1 MLPSSVALLGF
12 ILSASPPSPAP
23 TPVSA
28 ASVLHA
34 QCRTHAAD
42 PKNPWALAHGM
53 DLDGRAFRT
62 RDGRPASEAIVAGF
76 LRRESTDAGTPARYV
91 FDAFAPDGTPVEPHP
106 ALQVKTFLLSGY
118 PMSHAFPASW
128 GPVSLRE
135 LVASLQQDFRPA
147 LATSPDGAWALDA
160 LSHVLK
166 PGGSFQNG
174 AGETVRI
181 DAVMDTA
188 LGTLESANAALAEGM
203 KAGRAE
209 VPKNKQGIYAHPCGG
224 LHFFQAVAG
233 WARFPSVRK
242 AWGARLDAQVD
253 VLVYRLGSEARQYEA
268 ALAAAPAYR
277 IPVLVQMV
285 KFYGHWLEALGRYR
299 NETGW
304 KPTPAQARAVA
315 EARAALESA
324 TLRLEATGA
333 FRDTATLALKEPQ
346 LALDLVGD
354 ACHAARGW
362 DLWPVA
368 PGAK

>member
-1 MLPSSVALLGF
+1 
-12 ILSASPPSPAP
+12 
-23 TPVSA
+23 
-28 ASVLHA
+28 
-34 QCRTHAAD
+34 
-42 PKNPWALAHGM
+42 M
-53 DLDGRAFRT
+53 DLDGKAFRT
-62 RDGRPASEAIVAGF
+62 RDGRAASDAIVAGF
-76 LRRESTDAGTPARYV
+76 LRREPADAKTSTRFF

-106 ALQVKTFLLSGY
+106 ALQVKTFLLAGY
-118 PMSHAFPASW
+118 PLSHPFPASW

-135 LVASLQQDFRPA
+135 LVTSLQHDFRPA
-147 LATSPDGAWALDA
+147 LATSPEGAWALDA
-160 LSHVLK
+160 LSHVHR
-166 PGGSFQNG
+166 PGGSFQDG
-174 AGETVRI
+174 TGQTVRM

-188 LGTLESANAALAEGM
+188 LGTLESANAALTQGL
-203 KAGRAE
+203 KAGLAE

-233 WARFPSVRK
+233 WARFPTVRK

-268 ALAAAPAYR
+268 ALVAAPAYR

-299 NETGW
+299 DETGW
-304 KPTPAQARAVA
+304 KPTPAQAKAVA
-315 EARAALESA
+315 EARAALEGA

-333 FRDTATLALKEPQ
+333 FRDTATLAREEPQ

-362 DLWPVA
+362 DSWA
-368 PGAK
+368 PPSRAK

>member
-1 MLPSSVALLGF
+1 MLPPSVALLG
-12 ILSASPPSPAP
+12 LLL
-23 TPVSA
+23 SA
-28 ASVLHA
+28 ASPSPTPNASAVLHA

-42 PKNPWALAHGM
+42 PRNPWALAHGM
-53 DLDGRAFRT
+53 DLDGKAFRT
-62 RDGRPASEAIVAGF
+62 RDGRPAADAIVAGF
-76 LRRESTDAGTPARYV
+76 LRRDAADAGRPARLS

-106 ALQVKTFLLSGY
+106 ALQVKTFLLAGH
-118 PMSHAFPASW
+118 PLAHAFPAAW
-128 GPVSLRE
+128 GPVTLRE

-147 LATSPDGAWALDA
+147 LATSPEGAWALDA

-181 DAVMDTA
+181 DAVMDAA
-188 LGTLESANAALAEGM
+188 LGTLEAANAQLAAGM
-203 KAGRAE
+203 KAGHPQ

-224 LHFFQAVAG
+224 FHFFQAVAG

-253 VLVYRLGSEARQYEA
+253 VLVYRLGSEGRQYEA
-268 ALAAAPAYR
+268 ALVAAPAFR
-277 IPVLVQMV
+277 VPVLVQMV

-299 NETGW
+299 DETGW
-304 KPTPAQARAVA
+304 KPTPAQARAVE
-315 EARAALESA
+315 EARAALEHA

-333 FRDTATLALKEPQ
+333 FRDTAALAVKEPQ

-362 DLWPVA
+362 DLWA
-368 PGAK
+368 GAGHRAK

>member
-1 MLPSSVALLGF
+1 MLPSSMALLGLT
-12 ILSASPPSPAP
+12 LSAPPPSPPPTAP
-23 TPVSA
+23 A
-28 ASVLHA
+28 APVLHA

-42 PKNPWALAHGM
+42 PGNPWALAHGM

-62 RDGRPASEAIVAGF
+62 REGRPAAEAIVAGF
-76 LRRESTDAGTPARYV
+76 LRRESPKAAPPARYF
-91 FDAFAPDGTPVEPHP
+91 FDAFTPDGTPVEPHP
-106 ALQVKTFLLSGY
+106 ALQVKTLLLSGH
-118 PMSHAFPASW
+118 PLSHTFPAAW

-135 LVASLQQDFRPA
+135 LVASLQHDFRPA
-147 LATSPDGAWALDA
+147 LATSPEGAWALDA
-160 LSHVLK
+160 LSRVHK
-166 PGGSFQNG
+166 PGGAFQNG
-174 AGETVRI
+174 AGQTVRI
-181 DAVMDTA
+181 DAVMDAA
-188 LGTLESANAALAEGM
+188 LGTLESANSALAEGM
-203 KAGRAE
+203 KAGRAQ

-268 ALAAAPAYR
+268 ALVAAPAFR
-277 IPVLVQMV
+277 VPVLVQMV

-299 NETGW
+299 DETGW
-304 KPTPAQARAVA
+304 KPTPAQARAV
-315 EARAALESA
+315 EQARAALERA
-324 TLRLEATGA
+324 ALQLEATGA
-333 FRDTATLALKEPQ
+333 FRDTATLARKEPQ

-362 DLWPVA
+362 DLWAP